1 MPEKYE
7 HIRLDSVSK
16 SFGNLSAV
24 SDLSFSI
31 KAGEVVGFLGPNGA
45 GKTTTMRLITG
56 YYTPDSG
63 MINVNGLDTQKN
75 EQKTKLSIGFLPEN
89 NPLYGDM
96 LVCEYLNFIADLRG
110 VPKSNR
116 KDLLDSAIESAGIQ
130 AIYYRTIHELSKGNK
145 QRVGMAQAILHQ
157 PEILIMDEPT
167 EGLDP
172 NQRVLIRDLIRSLG
186 KDRTVL
192 LSTHVLSEV
201 ESTCDRVL
209 LINQGKLITDS
220 TVDNLL
226 KDAEGMRSI
235 SIEVKGDDVM
245 KNLRAIQGVI
255 SVRYEG
261 ERGGNYHY
269 VVNCKDRDI
278 RTDIFHLAVTN
289 NWTLSELHEERAT
302 LENVF
307 QELTIVRN

>member
-1 MPEKYE
+1 MSDMNE

-16 SFGNLSAV
+16 SFGSLNAV
-24 SDLSFSI
+24 SDLSFSV
-31 KAGEVVGFLGPNGA
+31 KRGEVVGFLGPNGA

-56 YYTPDSG
+56 YYTPDIG
-63 MINVNGLDTQKN
+63 VINVNGMDTQKN
-75 EQKTKLSIGFLPEN
+75 EQKTKHSIGFLPEN

-110 VPKSNR
+110 VPKKNR
-116 KDLLDSAIESAGIQ
+116 KNLMNSAIESAGIQ
-130 AIYYRTIHELSKGNK
+130 AIYYRIIHQLSKGNR

-172 NQRVLIRDLIRSLG
+172 NQRVLIRELIRSLG

-220 TVDNLL
+220 TVDKLL
-226 KDAEGMRSI
+226 EDAEGMRSI
-235 SIEVKGDDVM
+235 SIEVQGDDVM
-245 KNLRAIQGVI
+245 KSLRSIPGVI

-261 ERGGNYHY
+261 DRGGRYHY
-269 VVNCKDRDI
+269 FVNCRDRDI
-278 RTDIFHLAVTN
+278 RSDIFRMAVTN
-289 NWTLSELHEERAT
+289 SWTLTELHEERTT

-307 QELTIVRN
+307 QELTIPRN